1 MTPDPTFPY
10 DRLKEALLASH
21 QLTDFQ
27 HVELLLAMEL
37 LGACKPSELLADMWE
52 ICPPM
57 QHNSIFFAALFLQQ
71 LPREIRVLLT
81 HEDHSDLRRLASH
94 ADQLIAF
101 GGKQDTVAA
110 VINTPQEETV
120 AAIQHKGKQS
130 RGKNTQKK
138 QPPPLP
144 P

>member
-1 MTPDPTFPY
+1 
-10 DRLKEALLASH
+10 
-21 QLTDFQ
+21 
-27 HVELLLAMEL
+27 
-37 LGACKPSELLADMWE
+37 
-52 ICPPM
+52 M
-57 QHNSIFFAALFLQQ
+57 QHNSIFFAALCLQR

-81 HEDHSDLRRLASH
+81 HEDHSDLCRLASH

-130 RGKNTQKK
+130 RSKNTQKN
-138 QPPPLP
+138 QPTPLP